1 MTQIPLNTPSVI
13 PTFNPK
19 APNEVFDPTAD
30 PVIPLPAGHAY
41 AIR

>member
-1 MTQIPLNTPSVI
+1 MQYVDAQTKIVWPASI
-13 PTFNPK
+13 K
-19 APNEVFDPTAD
+19 TAD